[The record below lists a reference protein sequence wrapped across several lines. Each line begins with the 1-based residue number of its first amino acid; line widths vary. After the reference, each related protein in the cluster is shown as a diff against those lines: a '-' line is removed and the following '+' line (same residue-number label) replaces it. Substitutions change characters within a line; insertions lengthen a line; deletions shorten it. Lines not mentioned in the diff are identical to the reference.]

1 MMANYKKMDDQD
13 FIFVNES
20 PSAKEDKEFS
30 EYLKNRKPKTK
41 AKWICTLWKEN
52 PNKIFP
58 FGNIFT
64 FA

>member
-1 MMANYKKMDDQD
+1 MANYKKMDDQD

-41 AKWICTLWKEN
+41 AKRKMQGSSN
-52 PNKIFP
+52 PKSS
-58 FGNIFT
+58 
-64 FA
+64 